1 MQRFGPAVN
10 LYEVVRK
17 HGLRFLLR
25 NMSIKNIARLGIM
38 ATVLA
43 AVLSSC
49 SKGNNDPY
57 PNKGD
62 NGETE
67 SGITEGFSASV
78 TYCGD
83 WYDTGFHD
91 YVIVLQSGK
100 VDDENMFVNGGIEL
114 SLDVL
119 TAQGGATYFPNG
131 TYTLLPKD
139 TKFNAAG
146 IVPSIEETD
155 EDGNISFGYTYVY
168 TEKDANNYWLDPLDD
183 ARLEVSSSGSEYTIK
198 VDFTVGTEKYT
209 YKYKGNLAFYT
220 IEDNGDDD
228 SGDIVLPTGDIEFGA
243 GYVEAYNYGDAFE
256 NGADDFMLYLDHG
269 DETEYIQIE
278 FTNPSSG
285 DRTTLPVGEWT
296 IPSNFF
302 DVEEIATDILLP
314 YFYFEGYEEYTQ
326 GTAYC
331 YDNYLVY
338 GATSGTLKVTKSG
351 DEYNIELLFT
361 DSESNNA
368 EVLCKYTGPVVVDA
382 SYYYDESESTAL
394 SKKAHGKK
402 ATLKTVKRINAH
414 NCEKAKKSTRS
425 AVRTK

>member
-1 MQRFGPAVN
+1 MN
-10 LYEVVRK
+10 
-17 HGLRFLLR
+17 
-25 NMSIKNIARLGIM
+25 IKNIAKLGI
-38 ATVLA
+38 VA
-43 AVLSSC
+43 AVFAGSLSSC
-49 SKGNNDPY
+49 SKDNNDPY
-57 PNKGD
+57 PNKGE

-83 WYDTGFHD
+83 WYGTGFHD

-155 EDGNISFGYTYVY
+155 EDGNISFGYTYLY
-168 TEKDANNYWLDPLDD
+168 MEKDANNWWLDPLDD

-198 VDFTVGTEKYT
+198 VDFTIGTEKYT

-220 IEDNGDDD
+220 IEDNGGDDNGGDDD
-228 SGDIVLPTGDIEFGA
+228 SGDVVLPTGDIEFGA
-243 GYVEAYNYGDAFE
+243 GYVEAYNYGDAFG
-256 NGADDFMLYLDHG
+256 NGADDYVLYLDQG
-269 DETEYIQIE
+269 DEAEYIQIE
-278 FTNPSSG
+278 FTHPSGG
-285 DRTTLPVGEWT
+285 DRTALPTGEWT

-302 DVEEIATDILLP
+302 DVDGIDTDILLP
-314 YFYFEGYEEYTQ
+314 YFYFEGYENETY

-331 YDNYLVY
+331 YGGYLVY
-338 GATSGTLKVTKSG
+338 GATSGTLKITKSG

-361 DSESNNA
+361 DSESENA
-368 EVLCKYTGPVVVDA
+368 EVLCKYTGPVTVDA
-382 SYYYDESESTAL
+382 GEYYDGTEATVL
-394 SKKAHGKK
+394 SARKAHGKK
-402 ATLKTVKRINAH
+402 AALKKAIKRNNAQ
-414 NCEKAKKSTRS
+414 NCGKADKGARS